1 MRVAALDLGSNSFHA
16 LIADVDRAG
25 KLTVVD
31 RAKRMPRIGEGV
43 FRTGSISGASRKN
56 AFRALAELLP
66 VIERHRPDAVHAV
79 ATAAVRDA
87 SNGGAFVAGV
97 RSRFGLKVRVI
108 SGDEEARLS
117 YAGARAR
124 LGPQLGRATLFDLGG
139 GSLEA
144 IVGDG
149 DQILR
154 TATAPLGVLRAVVER
169 PLSDPPGPRE
179 RRALEQWAGAA
190 AARFIASLGG
200 IDLGRVILCAGTA
213 RAVRSVG
220 RALGYIPAIGT
231 GSDLVG
237 RDTLR
242 YLMDRLAAL
251 PLSARRETLGL
262 DPERADLIVHGIA
275 MLDAILAG
283 IGVHQ
288 ARVCRAALREGLILE
303 ESRASRTP
311 ARRRARR
318 RVRVAPSE
326 RRPPSR
332 TATNRAAPAACA
344 P

>member
-1 MRVAALDLGSNSFHA
+1 MRLAALDLGSNSFHA
-16 LIADVDRAG
+16 LIADVDREG
-25 KLTVVD
+25 RLVVVD
-31 RAKRMPRIGEGV
+31 RAKRMPRIGEGI
-43 FRTGSISGASRKN
+43 FRTGAISSAARKS

-66 VIERHRPDAVHAV
+66 LIDGHRPDAVHAV

-87 SNGGAFVAGV
+87 SNGVAFVAGV
-97 RSRFGLKVRVI
+97 RSRFGLHVRVI

-124 LGPQLGRATLFDLGG
+124 LGAELGRATLFDLGG

-149 DQILR
+149 QHILH

-169 PLSDPPGPRE
+169 PLSDPPAPRQ
-179 RRALEQWAGAA
+179 RRALEQWARDA
-190 AARFIASLGG
+190 AARFIASLGDV
-200 IDLGRVILCAGTA
+200 DLGRVILCAGTA

-220 RALGYIPAIGT
+220 RALGYIPAVGT

-242 YLMDRLAAL
+242 TLIDRLAAL
-251 PLSARRETLGL
+251 PLAARRDTPGL

-275 MLDAILAG
+275 MLDAILAAV
-283 IGVHQ
+283 GVEQ

-303 ESRASRTP
+303 QSRAPRTP

-318 RVRVAPSE
+318 RGRVAPSE

-332 TATNRAAPAACA
+332 SATNRAAPAVCA